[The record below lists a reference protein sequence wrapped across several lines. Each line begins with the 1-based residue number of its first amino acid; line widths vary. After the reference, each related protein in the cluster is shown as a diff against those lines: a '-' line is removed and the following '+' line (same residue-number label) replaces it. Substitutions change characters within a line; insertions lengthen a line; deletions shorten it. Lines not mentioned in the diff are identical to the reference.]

1 MACGEGMLTKK
12 RCLLFGIL
20 LISSCM
26 SRQTPDIHLNGVRKE
41 KVIYLVSHKGHSGIV
56 VKQSD
61 IPKKLWIEKEAFS
74 NYELIE
80 VGWGDREY
88 YMAQNATSGLAM
100 KAIFLPTSSVLHVVG
115 VNNPVQAFFP
125 GSKVI
130 AFRVT
135 VEGIVNL
142 CQFIDNSYK
151 RDHDRSSAYLGKGK
165 YGYSKFYSAKGSF
178 YVFNTC
184 NTWSGRAL
192 RSAGIPIN
200 TFFLISANDLQNEA
214 LKYGR
219 VIQ

>member
-1 MACGEGMLTKK
+1 
-12 RCLLFGIL
+12 
-20 LISSCM
+20 M
-26 SRQTPDIHLNGVRKE
+26 SRQTPNYNLNDVSKNR
-41 KVIYLVSHKGHSGIV
+41 VIYLVSHKGHSGIV

-61 IPKKLWIEKEAFS
+61 IPKKLWFEKKDFP

-88 YMAQNATSGLAM
+88 YMAKKATSGLGM

-115 VNNPVQAFFP
+115 ANSPILEFFP
-125 GSKVI
+125 DSKVI
-130 AFRVT
+130 EFMVT

-142 CQFIDNSYK
+142 CQFIDNSYM
-151 RDHDRSSAYLGKGK
+151 RDNHRNSFYLGIGK
-165 YGYSKFYSAKGSF
+165 YGYSKFYLAKGTFSL
-178 YVFNTC
+178 FNTC

-192 RSAGIPIN
+192 RSAGIPIR
-200 TFFLISANDLQNEA
+200 TFLLVSADNLQNEA